1 MKVVVDTNVFVSSFF
16 GGKPRRVID
25 RWKRGEITLCLSES
39 ILDEY
44 VRVLAAMGLDEE
56 NEYAELLEL
65 FRDQYNLIFA
75 AQTPELRIV
84 ERDPDDDKFLE
95 AAVKLDAAAVV
106 TGDETLRE
114 VGSYGGI
121 DVLNPNEFL
130 REHEEA

>member
-16 GGKPRRVID
+16 AGKPKRVID
-25 RWKRGEITLCLSES
+25 RWKRGRITLCLSEP

-56 NEYAELLEL
+56 KEYSELLEL
-65 FRDQYNLIFA
+65 FRDQYNLVFA
-75 AQTPELRIV
+75 AQTPDLRIV

-106 TGDETLRE
+106 TGDEALRD

-121 DVLNPNEFL
+121 DVLNPNEFP
-130 REHEEA
+130 REHGEA